1 MFRKKGIAAILAVFV
16 FTVSCS
22 SKDEEVPAYL
32 NPDLSVD
39 DRVEDLVGRMTLDE
53 KVSQSLNRS
62 AAIERLGVPE
72 YEWWNEALHGVARA
86 GHATVFPQAIGLA
99 ATWDTELMSRVATAI
114 SDEGRAKHHEAQR
127 QDSRKRY
134 QGLTFWSPNINIFR
148 DPRWGRGMETF
159 GEDPYLTGRL
169 AVEFVKSMQGDHPD
183 YLKTVA
189 TPKHFAVHSG
199 PEPDRHTFD
208 AVVSE
213 RDFRE
218 TYLPAFR
225 SSIIDGGAESVM
237 CAYNRVAGKPAC
249 GSDDLQQKIL
259 RDEWGFDGY
268 IVTDCGAIR
277 DIHKYHKVVE
287 TPAEAAAMG
296 IANGADLNCGRTYE
310 NLGEAVRS
318 GLLQEEQLDVS
329 LKRLFRARFRLGMF
343 DPAER
348 VPWSSI
354 PMSVIDSE
362 EHQALAL
369 EAARKSMVLLKNE
382 GGVLPLD
389 RNLSKIAVIGP
400 NANDV
405 GVLLGNY
412 NGIPSDPITPLRGI
426 REAVSGNTE
435 VIHAMGTNL
444 AENMPALRVIPA
456 EELSDL
462 TAEYFSNHEMQG
474 EPLITRVEQTINS
487 GLWDER
493 TIEGVSTDN
502 HSARWSGLIVPQ
514 KTGTYQLGTRAHG
527 TIRLYVDDSLHV
539 EFKCTDEACTD
550 WGSVEFEAGQEYA
563 VRIEYRPHRYGAGV
577 QLMWAEPESTL
588 REEALQAASEADA
601 VILMLGLSPR
611 LEGEEMGVEI
621 PGFKGGD
628 RTDIVL
634 PAPQRELME
643 AIVATGKPVVL
654 VLLNG
659 SAVAVNWAADNVP
672 AILESWYPGQAAG
685 TAIAE
690 TLFGDNNPAGRL
702 PVTFYKS
709 VDQIPPFSDYD
720 MDGRTYR
727 YFDGDPLFPFGH
739 GLSYTSFSYSELELP
754 KFVGSGADI
763 PLSVTVENTGSVAG
777 EEVVQ
782 LYLTDL
788 EASVPVS
795 IRSLVGVQR
804 VFLQPGEQKKISFTV
819 SSRQTSLID
828 DQGNRVV
835 EPGQFEVSVGGKQPG
850 FSGVADA
857 ATTDVIAGRLDVLN
871 DGLAKGWNTWDTNS
885 VLSHVLL
892 PEGLAI
898 NLQLLDGGSGD
909 ILENA
914 LIGRSSFDSMEHVTA
929 TPTMVRIP
937 SWRLSGAVSRPEYKA
952 RAWTMSSICWS
963 RR

>member
-1 MFRKKGIAAILAVFV
+1 MLRKSGIPAMLAALAIS
-16 FTVSCS
+16 TVGCS
-22 SKDEEVPAYL
+22 GADQQAPAYL

-39 DRVEDLVGRMTLDE
+39 ERVDDLIGRMTLDE
-53 KVSQSLNRS
+53 KVSQAMNK
-62 AAIERLGVPE
+62 APAIERLGIPE

-99 ATWDTELMSRVATAI
+99 ATWDTELMSGVATAI
-114 SDEGRAKHHEAQR
+114 SDEARAKHHEALR
-127 QDSRKRY
+127 RDSKKRY

-169 AVEFVKSMQGDHPD
+169 SVEFVKAMQGDHPD

-189 TPKHFAVHSG
+189 TPKHYAVHSG
-199 PEPDRHTFD
+199 PEPDRHSFD

-225 SSIIDGGAESVM
+225 TSIIDGGAESIM
-237 CAYNRVAGKPAC
+237 CAYNRVAGIPAC
-249 GSDDLQQKIL
+249 GSADLQQKIL

-310 NLGEAVRS
+310 NLAEAVRS
-318 GLLQEEQLDVS
+318 GLLQEAQLDVS
-329 LKRLFRARFRLGMF
+329 LKRLFKARFRLGMF
-343 DPAER
+343 DPDDQ

-354 PMSVIDSE
+354 PMSVIDSP

-369 EAARKSMVLLKNE
+369 EAARKSIVLLKND

-389 RNLSKIAVIGP
+389 RNLGKIAVIGP

-412 NGIPSDPITPLRGI
+412 NGIPSDPVTPLRGI
-426 REAVSGNTE
+426 WEAVSDGTK

-456 EELSDL
+456 EQLNDL
-462 TAEYFSNHEMQG
+462 TAEYFSNPEMQG
-474 EPLITRVEQTINS
+474 EPLVTRAEQTINS
-487 GLWDER
+487 GLWDAR
-493 TIEGVSTDN
+493 MIDGVSTDN
-502 HSARWSGLIVPQ
+502 HSARWSGVIVPR

-539 EFKCTDEACTD
+539 EFTCKDEACTD

-563 VRIEYRPHRYGAGV
+563 VRIEYRPHRYGAGI

-588 REEALQAASEADA
+588 REEALQAAAGADA
-601 VILMLGLSPR
+601 VILILGLSPR

-621 PGFKGGD
+621 PGFSGGD

-654 VLLNG
+654 VMLNG
-659 SAVAVNWAADNVP
+659 SAVAVNWAAENVP
-672 AILESWYPGQAAG
+672 AILEAWYPGQAAG
-685 TAIAE
+685 TAIADV
-690 TLFGDNNPAGRL
+690 LFGNYNPAGRL
-702 PVTFYKS
+702 PLTFYRS
-709 VDQIPPFSDYD
+709 IDQIPPFSDYD

-739 GLSYTSFSYSELELP
+739 GLSYTTFAYSELELP
-754 KFVGSGADI
+754 ESVDTETDI
-763 PLSVTVENTGSVAG
+763 QLTVSVENTGSVAG

-788 EASVPVS
+788 EASARVP
-795 IRSLVGVQR
+795 IRSLVGIQR
-804 VFLQPGEQKKISFTV
+804 ISLQPGEQQRISFTI
-819 SSRQTSLID
+819 STRQLSLINS
-828 DQGNRVV
+828 QNQRVV
-835 EPGQFEVSVGGKQPG
+835 EPGLFEVSLGGKQPG
-850 FSGVADA
+850 FSGTADA
-857 ATTDVIAGRLDVLN
+857 STTDVVMSKFEVLD
-871 DGLAKGWNTWDTNS
+871 KS
-885 VLSHVLL
+885 
-892 PEGLAI
+892 
-898 NLQLLDGGSGD
+898 
-909 ILENA
+909 
-914 LIGRSSFDSMEHVTA
+914 
-929 TPTMVRIP
+929 
-937 SWRLSGAVSRPEYKA
+937 
-952 RAWTMSSICWS
+952 
-963 RR
+963 

>member
-1 MFRKKGIAAILAVFV
+1 MFRQTGIAATLAALVFL
-16 FTVSCS
+16 TVGCS
-22 SKDEEVPAYL
+22 TNNEEIPVYL

-39 DRVEDLVGRMTLDE
+39 DRVNDLVGRMTLDE

-114 SDEGRAKHHEAQR
+114 SDEARAKHHEAQR
-127 QDSRKRY
+127 RDSRKRY

-169 AVEFVKSMQGDHPD
+169 AVEFVKSMQGNHPD

-218 TYLPAFR
+218 TYLAAFR
-225 SSIIDGGAESVM
+225 TSIIDGGAESVM
-237 CAYNRVAGKPAC
+237 CAYNRVAGEPAC
-249 GSDDLQQKIL
+249 GSNELQQNIL

-268 IVTDCGAIR
+268 IVSDCGAIR
-277 DIHKYHKVVE
+277 DIYKYHKVVE
-287 TPAEAAAMG
+287 TPAQAAAMG
-296 IANGADLNCGRTYE
+296 IANGTDLNCGVTYE
-310 NLGEAVRS
+310 QLGEAVRS
-318 GLLQEEQLDVS
+318 GLLTEEQLDTS
-329 LKRLFRARFRLGMF
+329 LRRLFRARFKLGMF
-343 DPAER
+343 DPDER

-354 PMSVIDSE
+354 PMSVIDSK

-382 GGVLPLD
+382 GGILPLD
-389 RNLSKIAVIGP
+389 RGLSKIAVIGP

-405 GVLLGNY
+405 GLLLGNY

-426 REAVSGNTE
+426 REAVSGDTE
-435 VIHAMGTNL
+435 VIHVMGTNL
-444 AENMPALRVIPA
+444 AENMPALRVVPSQQ
-456 EELSDL
+456 LSTGTDAASENGL
-462 TAEYFSNHEMQG
+462 AAEYFSHPEMQG
-474 EPLITRVEQTINS
+474 QPVATRVDQTIDS
-487 GLWDER
+487 GLWQE
-493 TIEGVSTDN
+493 TAIVGVAIDK
-502 HSARWSGLIVPQ
+502 HSARWTGFVVPEKSGS
-514 KTGTYQLGTRAHG
+514 YQLGGRAHG
-527 TIRLYVDDSLHV
+527 TFRLFVDDSMLV
-539 EFKCTDEACTD
+539 EFKCVDEACTD
-550 WGSVEFEAGQEYA
+550 WATVEFEAGQEYA
-563 VRIEYRPHRYGAGV
+563 IRIEYRPHRYGAGV

-588 REEALQAASEADA
+588 REEAIQAASESDA

-659 SAVAVNWAADNVP
+659 SAVAINWAADNIP
-672 AILESWYPGQAAG
+672 AILEAWYPGQAAG
-685 TAIAE
+685 TAIADV
-690 TLFGDNNPAGRL
+690 LFGAYNPAGRL

-727 YFDGDPLFPFGH
+727 YFNEDPLFPFGH
-739 GLSYTSFSYSELELP
+739 GLSYTTFSYSELELP
-754 KFVGSGADI
+754 ESVRSGADVS
-763 PLSVTVENTGSVAG
+763 LSVTVENTGSVAG

-788 EASVPVS
+788 EASAPVP
-795 IRSLVGVQR
+795 IRTLVGVQR
-804 VFLQPGEQKKISFTV
+804 VLLQPGEQKQISFEVTE
-819 SSRQTSLID
+819 RQLSLID
-828 DQGNRVV
+828 AEDQRVV
-835 EPGQFEVSVGGKQPG
+835 EPGLFEVSVGGKQPG
-850 FSGVADA
+850 FSATADTS
-857 ATTDVIAGRLDVLN
+857 TTDVLMGKFEVLD
-871 DGLAKGWNTWDTNS
+871 KS
-885 VLSHVLL
+885 
-892 PEGLAI
+892 
-898 NLQLLDGGSGD
+898 
-909 ILENA
+909 
-914 LIGRSSFDSMEHVTA
+914 
-929 TPTMVRIP
+929 
-937 SWRLSGAVSRPEYKA
+937 
-952 RAWTMSSICWS
+952 
-963 RR
+963 

>member
-1 MFRKKGIAAILAVFV
+1 MTNRPVTAAILAVLALLAGGC
-16 FTVSCS
+16 TGNS
-22 SKDEEVPAYL
+22 DEVPAYK

-39 DRVEDLVGRMTLDE
+39 ERVDDLVGRMTLEE
-53 KVSQSLNRS
+53 KVSQSLNRA
-62 AAIERLGVPE
+62 AAIERLGIPE

-114 SDEGRAKHHEAQR
+114 SDEARAKYHEAQR
-127 QDSRKRY
+127 NNSRKRY
-134 QGLTFWSPNINIFR
+134 EGLTFWSPNINIFR

-169 AVEFVKSMQGDHPD
+169 AVEFVKAMQGDHAD

-189 TPKHFAVHSG
+189 TPKHYAVHSG

-225 SSIIDGGAESVM
+225 TSIIDGGAESVM
-237 CAYNRVAGKPAC
+237 CAYNRVAGTPAC

-310 NLGEAVRS
+310 NLGDAVRS

-354 PMSVIDSE
+354 PMNVIDSTK
-362 EHQALAL
+362 HQALAL

-389 RNLSKIAVIGP
+389 RTLGKIAVIGP

-426 REAVSGNTE
+426 REAVSSDTD
-435 VIHAMGTNL
+435 VIHAIGTNL
-444 AENMPALRVIPA
+444 AENMPALEVIPA
-456 EELSDL
+456 EQISKL
-462 TAEYFSNHEMQG
+462 TAEYFSNPDREG
-474 EPLITRVEQTINS
+474 EPVSTRDELTVDT
-487 GLWDER
+487 GLWTANSIDG
-493 TIEGVSTDN
+493 IPIDQHGV
-502 HSARWSGLIVPQ
+502 RWSGVLTPAES
-514 KTGTYQLGTRAHG
+514 GTYQLGGRAHG
-527 TIRLYVDDSLHV
+527 TFHLYLDDELFV
-539 EFKCTDEACTD
+539 EFRCVDEACTD
-550 WGSVEFEAGQEYA
+550 WAPIELTADEEYA
-563 VRIEYRPHRYGAGV
+563 IRIEYRPHRYGAGV

-588 REEALQAASEADA
+588 REEALIAVADADA

-621 PGFKGGD
+621 PGFSGGD

-634 PAPQRELME
+634 PAPQRALME

-659 SAVAVNWAADNVP
+659 SAVAVNWAAENVP
-672 AILESWYPGQAAG
+672 AILEAWYPGQAAG
-685 TAIAE
+685 TAIADV
-690 TLFGDNNPAGRL
+690 LFGDYNPAGRL
-702 PVTFYKS
+702 PLTYYRS
-709 VDQIPPFSDYD
+709 IDQIPPFSDYD

-739 GLSYTSFSYSELELP
+739 GLSYTAFSYSELELP
-754 KFVGSGADI
+754 ESVESGMDVQLA
-763 PLSVTVENTGSVAG
+763 VTVENTGSVAG
-777 EEVVQ
+777 EEVAQ

-788 EASVPVS
+788 EASAPVP
-795 IRSLVGVQR
+795 IRSLVGTQR
-804 VFLQPGEQKKISFTV
+804 VLLQPGEQKQLSFTV
-819 SSRQTSLID
+819 TTRQLSLID
-828 DQGNRVV
+828 ALNKRVV
-835 EPGQFEVSVGGKQPG
+835 EAGLFEISVGGKQPG
-850 FSGVADA
+850 FTGTADA
-857 ATTDVIAGRLDVLN
+857 STTDVIMGKFEVLD
-871 DGLAKGWNTWDTNS
+871 KS
-885 VLSHVLL
+885 
-892 PEGLAI
+892 
-898 NLQLLDGGSGD
+898 
-909 ILENA
+909 
-914 LIGRSSFDSMEHVTA
+914 
-929 TPTMVRIP
+929 
-937 SWRLSGAVSRPEYKA
+937 
-952 RAWTMSSICWS
+952 
-963 RR
+963 

>member
-1 MFRKKGIAAILAVFV
+1 MFRKTGIAAVLAALVFLT
-16 FTVSCS
+16 FGCS
-22 SKDEEVPAYL
+22 TKNEEIPVYL
-32 NPDLSVD
+32 NPDLPVD
-39 DRVEDLVGRMTLDE
+39 DRVNDLVGRMTLDE

-62 AAIERLGVPE
+62 AAIEHLGVPE

-114 SDEGRAKHHEAQR
+114 SDEARAKHHEALR
-127 QDSRKRY
+127 RDSRKRY

-225 SSIIDGGAESVM
+225 TSIIDGGAESVM
-237 CAYNRVAGKPAC
+237 CAYNRVAGEPAC
-249 GSDDLQQKIL
+249 GSNELQQNIL
-259 RDEWGFDGY
+259 RGEWGFDGY
-268 IVTDCGAIR
+268 IVSDCGAIR
-277 DIHKYHKVVE
+277 DIHKYHKIVE

-296 IANGADLNCGRTYE
+296 IANGTDLNCGVTYE
-310 NLGEAVRS
+310 HLGEAVRS

-329 LKRLFRARFRLGMF
+329 LKRLFRARFKLGMF
-343 DPAER
+343 DPDER

-354 PMSVIDSE
+354 PMSVVDSK

-382 GGVLPLD
+382 GGILPLD
-389 RNLSKIAVIGP
+389 RGLSKIAVIGP
-400 NANDV
+400 NAFDV

-412 NGIPSDPITPLRGI
+412 NGIPSDPVTPLRGI
-426 REAVSGNTE
+426 REAVSGDTE
-435 VIHAMGTNL
+435 VIHVMGTNL
-444 AENMPALRVIPA
+444 AENMPALRVVPS
-456 EELSDL
+456 EQLSTGKDAASENGL
-462 TAEYFSNHEMQG
+462 AAEYFSNPEMQG
-474 EPLITRVEQTINS
+474 QPVATRVDQTVDS
-487 GLWDER
+487 GLWED
-493 TIEGVSTDN
+493 TAIEGVAIDK
-502 HSARWSGLIVPQ
+502 HSARWTGFVVPE
-514 KTGTYQLGTRAHG
+514 KTGSYQLGGRAHG
-527 TIRLYVDDSLHV
+527 TFRLFVDDSVLV
-539 EFKCTDEACTD
+539 EFKCVDEACTD
-550 WGSVEFEAGQEYA
+550 WATVEFEAGQEYA
-563 VRIEYRPHRYGAGV
+563 IRIEYRPHRYGAGV

-659 SAVAVNWAADNVP
+659 SAVAVNWAADNIP
-672 AILESWYPGQAAG
+672 AILEAWYPGQAAG
-685 TAIAE
+685 TAIAD
-690 TLFGDNNPAGRL
+690 TLFGAYNPAGRL

-709 VDQIPPFSDYD
+709 VDQIPAFSDYD
-720 MDGRTYR
+720 MGGRTYR

-739 GLSYTSFSYSELELP
+739 GLSYTTFSYSELELP
-754 KFVGSGADI
+754 ESVQSGADVQ
-763 PLSVTVENTGSVAG
+763 LSVTVENTGSVAG

-788 EASVPVS
+788 EASAPVP
-795 IRSLVGVQR
+795 IRSLAGVQR
-804 VFLQPGEQKKISFTV
+804 VFLQPGERRRLSFAITT
-819 SSRQTSLID
+819 RQLSLID
-828 DQGNRVV
+828 AESKRVV
-835 EPGQFEVSVGGKQPG
+835 EPGLFDISVGGKQPG
-850 FSGVADA
+850 FTGTADA
-857 ATTDVIAGRLDVLN
+857 PTTDVVMGRFEVLDE
-871 DGLAKGWNTWDTNS
+871 T
-885 VLSHVLL
+885 
-892 PEGLAI
+892 
-898 NLQLLDGGSGD
+898 
-909 ILENA
+909 
-914 LIGRSSFDSMEHVTA
+914 
-929 TPTMVRIP
+929 
-937 SWRLSGAVSRPEYKA
+937 
-952 RAWTMSSICWS
+952 
-963 RR
+963 

>member
-1 MFRKKGIAAILAVFV
+1 MLRKSGIPAMLAALAIS
-16 FTVSCS
+16 TVGCS
-22 SKDEEVPAYL
+22 GADQQAPAYL

-39 DRVEDLVGRMTLDE
+39 ERVDDLIGRMTLDE
-53 KVSQSLNRS
+53 KVSQAMNQ
-62 AAIERLGVPE
+62 APAIERLGIPE

-99 ATWDTELMSRVATAI
+99 ATWDTELMSGVATAI
-114 SDEGRAKHHEAQR
+114 SDEARAKHHEALR
-127 QDSRKRY
+127 RDSKKRY

-169 AVEFVKSMQGDHPD
+169 SVEFVKAMQGDHPD

-189 TPKHFAVHSG
+189 TPKHYAVHSG
-199 PEPDRHTFD
+199 PEPDRHSFD

-225 SSIIDGGAESVM
+225 TSIIDGGAESIM
-237 CAYNRVAGKPAC
+237 CAYNRVAGIPAC
-249 GSDDLQQKIL
+249 GSADLQQKIL

-310 NLGEAVRS
+310 NLAEAVRS
-318 GLLQEEQLDVS
+318 GLLQEAQLDVS
-329 LKRLFRARFRLGMF
+329 LKRLFKARFRLGMF
-343 DPAER
+343 DPDDQ

-354 PMSVIDSE
+354 PMSVIDSP

-369 EAARKSMVLLKNE
+369 EAARKSIVLLKND

-389 RNLSKIAVIGP
+389 RNLGKIAVIGP

-412 NGIPSDPITPLRGI
+412 NGIPSDPVTPLRGI
-426 REAVSGNTE
+426 WEAVSDGTK

-456 EELSDL
+456 EQLNDL
-462 TAEYFSNHEMQG
+462 TAEYFSNPEMQG
-474 EPLITRVEQTINS
+474 EPLVTRAEQTINS
-487 GLWDER
+487 GLWDAR
-493 TIEGVSTDN
+493 MIDGVSTDN
-502 HSARWSGLIVPQ
+502 HSARWSGVIVPR

-539 EFKCTDEACTD
+539 EFTCKDEACTD

-563 VRIEYRPHRYGAGV
+563 VRIEYRPHRYGAGI

-588 REEALQAASEADA
+588 REEALQAAAGADA
-601 VILMLGLSPR
+601 VILILGLSPR

-621 PGFKGGD
+621 PGFSGGD

-654 VLLNG
+654 VMLNG
-659 SAVAVNWAADNVP
+659 SAVAVNWAAENVP
-672 AILESWYPGQAAG
+672 AILEAWYPGQAAG
-685 TAIAE
+685 TAIADV
-690 TLFGDNNPAGRL
+690 LFGNYNPAGRL
-702 PVTFYKS
+702 PLTFYRS
-709 VDQIPPFSDYD
+709 IDQIPPFSDYD

-739 GLSYTSFSYSELELP
+739 GLSYTTFAYSELELP
-754 KFVGSGADI
+754 ESVDTETDI
-763 PLSVTVENTGSVAG
+763 QLTVSVENTGSVAG

-788 EASVPVS
+788 EASAPVP
-795 IRSLVGVQR
+795 IRSLVGIQR
-804 VFLQPGEQKKISFTV
+804 ISLQPGEQQRISFTI
-819 SSRQTSLID
+819 STRQLSLINS
-828 DQGNRVV
+828 QNQRVV
-835 EPGQFEVSVGGKQPG
+835 EPGLFEVSLGGKQPG
-850 FSGVADA
+850 FSGTADA
-857 ATTDVIAGRLDVLN
+857 STTDVVMSKFEVLD
-871 DGLAKGWNTWDTNS
+871 KS
-885 VLSHVLL
+885 
-892 PEGLAI
+892 
-898 NLQLLDGGSGD
+898 
-909 ILENA
+909 
-914 LIGRSSFDSMEHVTA
+914 
-929 TPTMVRIP
+929 
-937 SWRLSGAVSRPEYKA
+937 
-952 RAWTMSSICWS
+952 
-963 RR
+963 